1 MAELVGTVT
10 QDPNNSNKIT
20 IKGQWNVIGTPDLKS
35 TFTYT
40 SLDGMDPVRCG
51 HASDTLKVELPG
63 TGEYAGTF
71 TMANPT
77 GPTEHQEKNVL
88 LKCTKHR
95 NTPERFITVKGTGSN
110 EFGKFS
116 ITGTIELSTQEF
128 KVIKNYI
135 IPGATSAPSPRSGG
149 SGRIR
154 KKKRPYSPPN
164 VPKPPPKIRK
174 ISAFKTYL
182 LQK

>member
-35 TFTYT
+35 PFTYT

-77 GPTEHQEKNVL
+77 GPTEHQEKKL
-88 LKCTKHR
+88 LRT
-95 NTPERFITVKGTGSN
+95 TG
-110 EFGKFS
+110 
-116 ITGTIELSTQEF
+116 
-128 KVIKNYI
+128 
-135 IPGATSAPSPRSGG
+135 
-149 SGRIR
+149 
-154 KKKRPYSPPN
+154 
-164 VPKPPPKIRK
+164 
-174 ISAFKTYL
+174 ISKSRALNQVHLK
-182 LQK
+182 